1 MSDIK
6 NQIIKFGKY
15 KELLKQLIGRDL
27 KVKYRR
33 SVLGYLWSLLNPLL
47 MMIVISAVFSYMF
60 RFDIENYPIYLLT
73 GQIFYQFFSESTNM
87 AMGSI
92 INNGALIK
100 KVYVPKYIFPVSR
113 VLSSF
118 VTMLFS
124 MVAILI
130 VVIVMHVKLTW
141 TILLTPLPLLF
152 ILCFS
157 MGIGMIMAV
166 LSVYFRDVVHLYGVV
181 LTVWMYITPI
191 FYPFSALPIEVQS
204 VLKWNPLYQI
214 ITCFRTIL
222 LDGQLPTV
230 ENLMICSAWCVISL
244 LSGFWLFKKKQSN
257 FILYI

>member
-1 MSDIK
+1 MIDLK

-15 KELLKQLIGRDL
+15 KELLKQLINRDL

-60 RFDIENYPIYLLT
+60 RFDIENYPVYLLA

-113 VLSSF
+113 ILSSF

-124 MVAILI
+124 MLAILI
-130 VVIVMHVKLTW
+130 VVLVMRIELTW
-141 TILLTPLPLLF
+141 TILLTPIPLFF

-181 LTVWMYITPI
+181 LTAWMYITPI
-191 FYPFSALPIEVQS
+191 FYPFSLLPVEMQAILQ
-204 VLKWNPLYQI
+204 WNPLYQI

-222 LDGQLPTV
+222 LDGQVPTA
-230 ENLMICSAWCVISL
+230 ENLIICSVWCVVSL
-244 LSGFWLFKKKQSN
+244 VAGFWLFKKKQGN
-257 FILYI
+257 FILHI